1 MLIIMVLKQMLHSG
15 QQIHW
20 HKTETMSL
28 TMSSN
33 MVTLLASLVR
43 CSSTELSRPISTVH
57 KGQTNTFSPLTKSS
71 PRQNL
76 SNTNVWTRKSTAPY
90 VEGIGG
96 MNIYKEIPIK
106 KYDWIDNRT
115 WVGSPAL
122 PISLYH
128 WAIHDVFN
136 GSSSPNSGRSTTV
149 TTIIHGVSW
158 DNPFKQDHNGLSS
171 WFTGTRS

>member
-1 MLIIMVLKQMLHSG
+1 MLFHYISKFMLIIMVLKQMLHSG

-57 KGQTNTFSPLTKSS
+57 QGQTNTFPPLLSLRPQRHT
-71 PRQNL
+71 RQNQNL
-76 SNTNVWTRKSTAPY
+76 SNTNAWTRKSTAPY

-122 PISLYH
+122 LISLYH

-149 TTIIHGVSW
+149 TTIIHGVSM
-158 DNPFKQDHNGLSS
+158 DNPF
-171 WFTGTRS
+171 